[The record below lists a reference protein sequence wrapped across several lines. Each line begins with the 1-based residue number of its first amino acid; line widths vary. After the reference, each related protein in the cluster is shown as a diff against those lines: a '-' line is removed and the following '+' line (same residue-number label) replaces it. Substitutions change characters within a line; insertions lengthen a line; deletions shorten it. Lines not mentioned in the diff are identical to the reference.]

1 MEVSNNHTVPE
12 NSLLYS
18 MAAKLSSDGN
28 SWLPIKIHLTDTAGI
43 MEKLIVQWLPE
54 HITYFLTGETD
65 PEQLVKIGK
74 FLALTHDIGKMTAYF
89 QSMISRSSEELREKH
104 THAGLEIPPITS
116 MEYSQGF
123 RHGMASEAILLK
135 FGISDQ
141 AAAIV
146 GAHHGVPS
154 MPNEAAD
161 SFERYEGCYYGISAS
176 AIEKAKHKESPE
188 YVETVKRFHELW
200 QSWISFALKECGF
213 QSVSDFPDLPVA
225 AQMLLS
231 GLLIMADWIAS
242 NGNYAPLI
250 SIDED
255 GRNISY
261 TDRQTRIW
269 DAGFWPDP
277 WIPNRSFFDTDMFSK
292 EYGFDPNA
300 IQSAVLSAVENA
312 RGPGLYILEA
322 PMGMGKTEAAL
333 AAAEILASKDHYEGV
348 FFGLPTQATA
358 NGMFAR
364 FVKWGEE
371 QAQGGDR
378 ISVRLVHGS
387 ADLQDSYRALFEG
400 SARQEEDYSEE
411 DRPEGSLVVH
421 DWFSGRKQALL
432 SSFVIGT
439 IDQLLMMSLKQKH
452 VMLRH
457 IGIAGKV
464 VIIDECHAYDTYMTT
479 YLDNVLGW
487 LGVYKVPVILLS
499 ATLPA
504 RRRADFVK
512 AYAGINEKRK
522 NHTFSEVFSSATNGW
537 EESEKYP
544 LLTYTDQDTLH
555 QEHILL
561 NGRRTEKVK
570 IEKTT
575 IEAVFEE
582 LEKFEEQG
590 GCIGIIVNTVGRSQ
604 EMAEKLSGRFGAE
617 NVLLIHSR
625 FTMADRKAKEQTLL
639 KRAGKASKPGERNL
653 IVVGTQV
660 LEQSLDID
668 FDFMITELAPMDL
681 LLQRIGRLHR
691 HKGRK
696 RPEWAKNPRCF
707 VLHCDQADESS
718 VAIYGRWLLKNTSIL
733 LPGEIRLPEDISPL
747 VQKTYADAQIPEE
760 LMPIWEEYDQKK
772 LSRSRNAKAFCLEE
786 AGQAVS
792 ADTFRGLLS
801 KALNDGEINAFA
813 RVRDGDLTIKVI
825 IMIDKNDGYMY
836 FPTEKPEY
844 NEQQRICKG
853 SMPSIEEAGK
863 ILEQQ
868 VSLPRWYTVGQT
880 GKNRVNKAD
889 KCIEELETFNQELS
903 AWQESPLIR
912 GELVLPLNE
921 DREVILCGRRLIYSR
936 QYGLI
941 MEKEE
946 KK

>member
-1 MEVSNNHTVPE
+1 MESSNNHTVSE

-28 SWLPIKIHLTDTAGI
+28 RWLPIKIHLADTAGI
-43 MEKLIVQWLPE
+43 IEKLIVQWLPG
-54 HITYFLTGETD
+54 HMTYFLTGGTD

-89 QSMISRSSEELREKH
+89 QSMISKSSEELREKY
-104 THAGLEIPPITS
+104 TYAGLELPLITS
-116 MEYSQGF
+116 AEYSQGL
-123 RHGMASEAILLK
+123 RHGTASEAILLK

-146 GAHHGVPS
+146 GAHHGMPS

-176 AIEKAKHKESPE
+176 AIEKAKHKESPK
-188 YVETVKRFHELW
+188 YVKTVEQFHELW
-200 QSWISFALKECGF
+200 KSWISFALEECGF
-213 QSVSDFPDLPVA
+213 QDASDFPDLPVA

-242 NGNYAPLI
+242 NEKYAPLI

-255 GRNISY
+255 GRDISY
-261 TDRQTRIW
+261 AVRQNQIW

-277 WIPNRSFFDTDMFSK
+277 WIPNRNFFDTGMFLE
-292 EYGFDPNA
+292 EYGFPPNA
-300 IQSAVLSAVENA
+300 MQDAVLSAVENA

-322 PMGMGKTEAAL
+322 PMGVGKTEAAL
-333 AAAEILASKDHYEGV
+333 AAAEILASKEHCEGV

-371 QAQGGDR
+371 QVQGGDR

-400 SARQEEDYSEE
+400 SARQEEDRSEE
-411 DRPEGSLVVH
+411 DCPAGSLVVH

-457 IGIAGKV
+457 IGMAGKV

-512 AYAGINEKRK
+512 AYAGIDEKRK
-522 NHTFSEVFSSATNGW
+522 DRTFREVFSDAPDGW
-537 EESEKYP
+537 ERNEQYP

-561 NGRRTEKVK
+561 EGADTDVK

-575 IEAVFEE
+575 TEACFEE
-582 LEKFEEQG
+582 LERFSERG

-604 EMAEKLSGRFGAE
+604 EMAERLSERFGEE

-625 FTMADRKAKEQTLL
+625 FTMGDRKAKEQILL
-639 KRAGKASKPGERNL
+639 QRAGKESKVGERNL

-668 FDFMITELAPMDL
+668 FDFLITELAPMDL

-691 HKGRK
+691 HKGRE
-696 RPEWAKNPRCF
+696 RPTWAKNPRCL
-707 VLHCDQADESS
+707 VLHCNQPDESS
-718 VAIYGRWLLKNTSIL
+718 VAIYGRWLLERTSIL
-733 LPGEIRLPEDISPL
+733 LPKAICLPKDISPL
-747 VQKTYADAQIPEE
+747 VQKTYADDQIPEE
-760 LMPIWEEYDQKK
+760 QRPIWEEYNNKK
-772 LSRSRNAKAFCLEE
+772 KIQNRKAKGYCLEE
-786 AGQAVS
+786 ADRAIS
-792 ADTFRGLLS
+792 ATTFRGLLS
-801 KALNDGEINAFA
+801 NTLIDGELNALA
-813 RVRDGDLTIKVI
+813 RVRDGDIAIRVI
-825 IMIDKNDGYMY
+825 LMIDKNDGYLY
-836 FPTEKPEY
+836 FPTEKPDY
-844 NEQQRICKG
+844 HDQQRIGKG
-853 SMPSIEEAGK
+853 DMPSVEEAGQ

-868 VSLPRWYTVGQT
+868 VALPRWYTVGQI
-880 GKNRVNKAD
+880 GKTRVNKAEQ
-889 KCIEELETFNQELS
+889 CIGELEALNKELS

-921 DREVILCGRRLIYSR
+921 KREVMLCGRRLIYSQR
-936 QYGLI
+936 YGLI